1 MSQGLYNNET
11 VTTLGDDTVHVVTI
25 DKVLVNVFFDGTLNN
40 YYNVKKADPQAKARY
55 DGEGSSYQN
64 ALSNVARMWDPVSK
78 ELMGPD
84 FGLYIEGIGTQHN
97 QADSLSGYAFGMG
110 ETGIEARARSV
121 FAPLRGMVEKKRGKQ
136 DLPALLELNVFGFS
150 RGAATA
156 RHFVHLL
163 RNSGEIANHF
173 PGRWQEVLVQVNFV
187 GLFDT
192 ISAEGVYYG
201 NDVSD
206 LQLKFSDEAALRVFQ
221 LIALDEY
228 RENFAVTTIASAR
241 LAKTSVFGIRV
252 PMGFELGIPG
262 SHSDV
267 GGGYPCDF
275 STVEL
280 ETRRLPNSWRGPVT
294 DSEGLP
300 TANRPQDTVYEQGW
314 YSPEDRH
321 KGDWHRREVTGD
333 YFKVALSL
341 MVDQAEK
348 HTVSRY
354 MPEADLLARDPV
366 IAEVQAKLRKLLAS
380 EAFVPGK
387 PTRVDW
393 DLDEQLGTTAARAF
407 RRQYLHLSFDLDKT
421 GMAPRY
427 NHQNQLQRHHEPG

>member
-40 YYNVKKADPQAKARY
+40 YYNVKKAAPQAKARY
-55 DGEGSSYQN
+55 GGEGSSYQN
-64 ALSNVARMWDPVSK
+64 ALSNVARMWEPMEGDRDY
-78 ELMGPD
+78 PD
-84 FGLYIEGIGTQHN
+84 LGLYIQGIGTQHN

-136 DLPALLELNVFGFS
+136 GLPALLELNVFGFS

-163 RNSGEIANHF
+163 RNSREIANHF

-275 STVEL
+275 QKEEV
-280 ETRRLPNSWRGPVT
+280 ETRRLPASQWQAEEQRFLN
-294 DSEGLP
+294 GLQEIIY
-300 TANRPQDTVYEQGW
+300 AQGW
-314 YSPEDRH
+314 YSPEDQLQ
-321 KGDWHRREVTGD
+321 GDWHRRTVVGD
-333 YFKVALSL
+333 YYKVSLSL
-341 MVDQAEK
+341 MVDLAEK
-348 HTVSRY
+348 FTVTKYSQQV
-354 MPEADLLARDPV
+354 DLIAKEPV

-387 PTRVDW
+387 PTRLNW
-393 DLDEQLGTTAARAF
+393 QLDEQLGTTAAKAF
-407 RRQYLHLSFDLDKT
+407 RRQYLHLSMDVDKA
-421 GMAPRY
+421 GMAPRF
-427 NHQNQLQRHHEPG
+427 NEQHKLERHHEPG